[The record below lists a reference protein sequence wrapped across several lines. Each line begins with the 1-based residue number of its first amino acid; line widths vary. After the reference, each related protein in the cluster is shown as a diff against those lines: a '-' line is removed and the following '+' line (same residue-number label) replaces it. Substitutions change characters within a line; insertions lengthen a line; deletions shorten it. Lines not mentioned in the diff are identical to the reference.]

1 MLKRFLLQTVCAL
14 TLSYPSL
21 AQSEPQTEEIVKE
34 SDEIGTAAIKA
45 GTPLRRMHNYLRNSS
60 RLHFETSFR
69 VSSPTSALRLQG
81 KALFFIQQPDSF
93 RVEVSTNKRTTV
105 YVSDGDTLSIYR
117 PNEKKFVRLP
127 ADKSI
132 LGTMYLATGLLKIQ
146 ARMIDFF
153 WTVDYITIGY
163 SEGRITPGASEKVGG
178 KKCDRFTVKHFED
191 IFDVWLEES
200 NIPLPCRLVSKRTD
214 GTSLTSQAN
223 EFTWMDS
230 QSFGAETF
238 QFSPPEGA
246 KEVELSDL
254 D

>member
-1 MLKRFLLQTVCAL
+1 MLKKFLLQTVCAL

-21 AQSEPQTEEIVKE
+21 AQSELQTEEIVKK
-34 SDEIGTAAIKA
+34 SDEIGTTAIKA

-69 VSSPTSALRLQG
+69 VSSPTSAHRVQG
-81 KALFFIQQPDSF
+81 TALFFIQQPHSF
-93 RVEVSTNKRTTV
+93 RVEVSSNKRTTL

-117 PNEKKFVRLP
+117 PGERKFVRLP

-153 WTVDYITIGY
+153 WTVDYMTIGA
-163 SEGRITPGASEKVGG
+163 SEGRVTSAGSEIVGG
-178 KKCDRFTVKHFED
+178 KKCDRFTVERFED
-191 IFDVWLEES
+191 IFDVWLEENS
-200 NIPLPCRLVSKRTD
+200 IPLPCRLVSKRTD

-223 EFTWMDS
+223 EFKWMDS
-230 QSFGAETF
+230 QSFRAETF
-238 QFSPPEGA
+238 QFSPPEGT

-254 D
+254 E